1 MTVQPALEAPSVPHA
16 VPEAH
21 QAAIERPSSKP
32 RLGRWSFV
40 SLGLAAAG
48 LVGAALYLYVPSFY
62 EVATNDAYVDAH
74 VISVVP
80 KVAAYVSALHVN
92 DNSKIAKGD
101 LLIELDPRDFQVA
114 VDSATADLKSAEANA
129 ANIDAQLHE
138 QQAVIEQNA
147 SAIVGDQAML
157 GFAQQELQR
166 YQSLASTGSGTVQR
180 LQQAQSDIGQ
190 REANHRRDLAAL
202 TASRAHV
209 AVLETQGR
217 QAQAAIDRQRAA
229 LAQAQLNL
237 SYTKIYATEAG
248 SVANKT
254 VEVGNFVQPG
264 QVLLSAVPEV
274 LYITANYKETQMTS
288 VRTGQ
293 PVTIRVDAFPNLRLK
308 GRVDGIQRGT
318 GSQFALLPPEN
329 ATGNFVKVVQR
340 VPVKITFDDPGE
352 AINWIS
358 PGMSVE
364 TQITFGTAPR
374 WLGFLN

>member
-1 MTVQPALEAPSVPHA
+1 MNVQPALEASSVPRA

-21 QAAIERPSSKP
+21 QAAIEPPSAKT
-32 RLGRWSFV
+32 RHGRWSFV

-48 LVGAALYLYVPSFY
+48 LVGAALYLYVPSLY
-62 EVATNDAYVDAH
+62 EAGTDDAYVDAH
-74 VISVVP
+74 AVSVVP

-92 DNSKIAKGD
+92 DNSKITKGD

-114 VDSATADLKSAEANA
+114 VDSAMADLKSAEANA

-147 SAIVGDQAML
+147 SAIVGDQATL
-157 GFAQQELQR
+157 EFSQQELQR
-166 YQSLASTGSGTVQR
+166 YQSLASTGSGTEQR
-180 LQQAQSDIGQ
+180 LQQAQSEIGQ
-190 REANHRRDLAAL
+190 RQSNLRRDLAAL
-202 TASRAHV
+202 AASRAHV

-264 QVLLSAVPEV
+264 QVLLSAVPDV

-288 VRTGQ
+288 VRPGQ
-293 PVTIRVDAFPNLRLK
+293 PVTIRVDTFPNLRLK
-308 GRVDGIQRGT
+308 GRVDSIQRGT

-352 AINWIS
+352 AIKWIS

-364 TQITFGTAPR
+364 TRIAFGTAPR
-374 WLGFLN
+374 WLSFLN